1 MPVFANMTALANSAR
16 FSATRRARVA
26 PAKQRQAAGG
36 TPWGWAA
43 SGVALGLL
51 VSLLVFAPARWLGAA
66 VSQASGGQL
75 QLQEA
80 RGSLWTGS
88 ARLSLTGGAGSTDAA
103 TLPGRLSWQL
113 RPMAEAG
120 VPGLAMQL
128 QADCCLPQPWTWRML
143 PRWGGLQL
151 AFSDHQSNWPA
162 QLLAGLGTP
171 WNTVVLQGQMQFATQ
186 ALVLNWVSG
195 RLQVAGQAQVDAL
208 GMASRLSTL
217 KPMGSYQLTLAGGTT
232 PELRLSTLDGP
243 LQLTGHGQWVGNRL
257 RFDGEASSTPESQ
270 AALSNLLN
278 IIGRRSGAR
287 SIIKVG

>member
-1 MPVFANMTALANSAR
+1 MSVFANMTAMADSAH
-16 FSATRRARVA
+16 FSTTRRVRQA
-26 PAKQRQAAGG
+26 PTKQRLPTGA
-36 TPWGWAA
+36 PWGWAA
-43 SGVALGLL
+43 NGVLLGLL
-51 VSLLVFAPARWLGAA
+51 ISLLMFAPARWLAA
-66 VSQASGGQL
+66 VVSRASGGQL
-75 QLQEA
+75 QLLDA

-88 ARLSLTGGAGSTDAA
+88 ARLNLTGGAGSTDAA

-113 RPMAEAG
+113 RPMVEAA
-120 VPGLAMQL
+120 VPGLALQL
-128 QADCCLPQPWTWRML
+128 QADCCLPQPWVWRIL

-151 AFSDHQSNWPA
+151 AFSDHQSHWPA
-162 QLLAGLGTP
+162 QWLGGLGTP
-171 WNTVVLQGQMQFATQ
+171 WNTIQPQGQLQLSTQ

-195 RLQVAGQAQVDAL
+195 RLQVAGLAQVDAL
-208 GMASRLSTL
+208 DMASRLSTL
-217 KPMGSYQLTLAGGTT
+217 KPMGSYRFTLAGATT
-232 PELRLSTLDGP
+232 PELRLATLGGP

>member
-1 MPVFANMTALANSAR
+1 MAALPR
-16 FSATRRARVA
+16 FSVTRRVRATLGQPRL
-26 PAKQRQAAGG
+26 AAA

-43 SGVALGLL
+43 MGVLLGLL

-75 QLQEA
+75 QLLDA

-88 ARLSLTGGAGSTDAA
+88 ARLSLTGGAGSTDSA
-103 TLPGRLSWQL
+103 TLPGRLDWQL
-113 RPMAEAG
+113 RPMTEAG
-120 VPGLAMQL
+120 VPGLALQL
-128 QADCCLPQPWTWRML
+128 QADCCLPQPWVWRVT

-151 AFSDHQSNWPA
+151 AFSDYQSNWPA
-162 QLLAGLGTP
+162 QLLGGLGTP
-171 WNTVVLQGQMQFATQ
+171 WNTIQPQGQLQFSTQ
-186 ALVLNWVSG
+186 GLVLNWAAG

-208 GMASRLSTL
+208 DMASRLSTL
-217 KPMGSYQLTLAGGTT
+217 KPMGSYRVTLAGGAT
-232 PELRLSTLDGP
+232 PELRLATLAGA
-243 LQLTGHGQWVGNRL
+243 LQLSGQGQWVGNRL

>member
-1 MPVFANMTALANSAR
+1 MPVFANMTAMANSAR
-16 FSATRRARVA
+16 FSATRRVRAA
-26 PAKQRQAAGG
+26 PAQPRQAAGA

-66 VSQASGGQL
+66 ISQASGGQL
-75 QLQEA
+75 QLLEA

-88 ARLSLTGGAGSTDAA
+88 ARLSLTGGAGSTDAT

-171 WNTVVLQGQMQFATQ
+171 WNTVVPQGQLQFATQ

-217 KPMGSYQLTLAGGTT
+217 KPMGSYRITLAGGST
-232 PELRLSTLDGP
+232 PELRLTTLDGP